1 MKVITLLTDFG
12 LKDGY
17 AGLLKG
23 VIWTIAPDVQITDLS
38 HSIPPQ
44 DVFSGALTLMRCVPY
59 FPPGTVHIAVVDPG
73 VGTSR
78 RALAAQIGKHYF
90 IGPDN
95 GIFSHLIEPAKSAG
109 EPVHFFSL
117 DQPRYWLPDVSPV
130 FHGRDI
136 FAPVGAHLANGVP
149 IEQLGSRI
157 TDPVMIILPR
167 PSQTEYG
174 WIGEV
179 IHVDTFGN
187 LATNITL
194 KEIAPLN
201 NVVVKISQIKILGI
215 SKAFGDRLPGE
226 PVALIDSAGWL
237 SLAVV
242 NGNAAQAWSA
252 GIESRVEV
260 IKTL

>member
-1 MKVITLLTDFG
+1 MKFITLLTDFG

-23 VIWTIAPDVQITDLS
+23 VIWSIAPDVQITDLS

-44 DVFSGALTLMRCVPY
+44 DVFTGSLTLMRCVPY
-59 FPPGTVHIAVVDPG
+59 FPPGTIHIAVVDPG

-78 RALAAQIGKHYF
+78 RALAAQIGKYF
-90 IGPDN
+90 YIGPDN

-109 EPVHFFSL
+109 EPIRFFSL
-117 DQPRYWLPDVSPV
+117 DQPRYWLPEVSPV

-136 FAPVGAHLANGVP
+136 FAPVGAHLAQGVP

-157 TDPVMIILPR
+157 TDPATITLPQ
-167 PSQTEYG
+167 PSPTEYG
-174 WIGEV
+174 WVGQV

-187 LATNITL
+187 LATNITI

-201 NVVVKISQIKILGI
+201 SVVVKINQIKIPGI
-215 SKAFGDRLPGE
+215 VKAFGERQPGE
-226 PVALIDSAGWL
+226 PVALIDSSGWL

-242 NGNAAQAWSA
+242 NGNAAQDWSA
-252 GIESRVEV
+252 GLGSRIEV
-260 IKTL
+260 IKAG

>member
-23 VIWTIAPDVQITDLS
+23 VIWSIAPDAQITDLS

-73 VGTSR
+73 VGTLR
-78 RALAAQIGKHYF
+78 RALAAQIGKHF
-90 IGPDN
+90 FVGPDN
-95 GIFSHLIEPAKSAG
+95 GLFSRLIEPAKSAG
-109 EPVHFFSL
+109 EPIHFFSL
-117 DQPRYWLPDVSPV
+117 DQPGFWLADVSPV

-149 IEQLGSRI
+149 LEQMGSRI
-157 TDPVMIILPR
+157 TDPATILFPEPAR
-167 PSQTEYG
+167 TEDG
-174 WIGEV
+174 WVGEV
-179 IHVDTFGN
+179 IHVDHFGN
-187 LATNITL
+187 LATNITVSH
-194 KEIAPLN
+194 IAPLN
-201 NVVVKISQIKILGI
+201 QVEISINQIKIPGI
-215 SKAFGDRLPGE
+215 VKAFGDRQPGE
-226 PVALIDSAGWL
+226 RIALIDSAGWL

-242 NGNAAQAWSA
+242 NGNAAEAWSA
-252 GIESRVEV
+252 GMGSRVEV
-260 IKTL
+260 MKAS